1 MHVTTTFVS
10 KLQANRHQEVGSGR
24 SRTARLW
31 TIVECR
37 RDTVKFMVGRTRG
50 GKGDAPSDQYC
61 VSLWT
66 RSSPKGH
73 AVVGPWYKLAS
84 YNARRKRPPSSLQA
98 SRGRCCATKWLPPL
112 CRRGMGG
119 TTTNAHA
126 QSPSP
131 SFSPFFSS
139 SFSPT
144 HLALYRFHISR
155 LA

>member
-31 TIVECR
+31 TIVECK
-37 RDTVKFMVGRTRG
+37 RDTVKFWWAEHVARYLEAVLREGQGTPALRLL
-50 GKGDAPSDQYC
+50 PSC
-61 VSLWT
+61 VSL
-66 RSSPKGH
+66 S
-73 AVVGPWYKLAS
+73 
-84 YNARRKRPPSSLQA
+84 ARRKRPPSSLQA